1 MQLPRV
7 INRLLWTDVICFFM
21 LPRNIKSLRLL
32 SGWCRPTTSKG
43 QRPCR
48 VGQVPPLDRLAATSF
63 LAAHGMSLVWVRLS
77 LLSKGKPERH
87 AVVCVPTAED
97 LQLLKK
103 GPGSSGPQEPQHR
116 DHFKSRIKRRKRG
129 PKKAA
134 ASSAKAEGKEPDL
147 PSASEPDPK
156 SASEPNATTS
166 EEPKSSSDLIFGLW
180 PDPLPSVTSHCS
192 RVTLGWVT
200 QGDFSL
206 SAGCGE
212 ALGFV
217 SVVGLLNTLVN
228 QPREHRGMFLLRNPA
243 SLHYRFAKI
252 NIEIWLKHLCSE
264 HAKSTELFLVN
275 GERSSRLISCRGLK
289 LYLIKLHDAS
299 VTKWS
304 LCLDNC
310 SSVWWHHVLCRLRRS
325 NDKHGAEPQ
334 ATWCA
339 VE

>member
-1 MQLPRV
+1 MSGYYL
-7 INRLLWTDVICFFM
+7 FFM

-63 LAAHGMSLVWVRLS
+63 LTAHGMSLVWVRLS
-77 LLSKGKPERH
+77 LLSKGKPELH
-87 AVVCVPTAED
+87 AMVCVPTAED

-116 DHFKSRIKRRKRG
+116 DHVKSRIKRKKKG
-129 PKKAA
+129 SKKAA
-134 ASSAKAEGKEPDL
+134 ASSAKIKGKESDL

-156 SASEPNATTS
+156 SATS

-192 RVTLGWVT
+192 RVSVGWVT

-228 QPREHRGMFLLRNPA
+228 QPREHRGMFLLRNPT

-252 NIEIWLKHLCSE
+252 NIEIWLEHLCSE
-264 HAKSTELFLVN
+264 HVQSTELFLVN
-275 GERSSRLISCRGLK
+275 GERSSRLISCRGLI
-289 LYLIKLHDAS
+289 LYLIKLHDAL
-299 VTKWS
+299 VTTWS

-310 SSVWWHHVLCRLRRS
+310 SSVLCHHVLYTAGWRS

-339 VE
+339 AE